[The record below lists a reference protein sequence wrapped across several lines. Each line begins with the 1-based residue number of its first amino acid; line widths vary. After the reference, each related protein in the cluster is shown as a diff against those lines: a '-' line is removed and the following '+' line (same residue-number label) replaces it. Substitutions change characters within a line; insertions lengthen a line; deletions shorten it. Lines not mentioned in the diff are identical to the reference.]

1 MTLFPHEPRIAAEH
15 ASLPDYLTSVL
26 SPKQLERPLLVSFT
40 QWDFALAAVA
50 ETVLT
55 LNELGSEV
63 SLALWS
69 DHTPLRDI
77 GWQVQHQIAVATR
90 TRTVDQQLRE
100 GLLEAGLPGEIFVA
114 PPIDPW
120 TPAGDLPVIS
130 DFSRASIRELTYRG
144 APLGRGVLHAPP
156 SPETPSNDKHV
167 WPKKYVERA
176 ARSFAYV
183 YDQTMQVIKDRGITS
198 IYIYNGRFLH
208 DSAVTAAALDS
219 GLPILS
225 YDTGGLDTD
234 FDLTIDE
241 THDWSALQ
249 NRMKRMF
256 EKWSELER
264 DEVARSWFEERIHHV
279 DPANAQF
286 TGGQQSGRSIER
298 ESDLPLVVYFS
309 SSGDEIAE
317 LDLDWSE
324 YFTDQPHALVTLAEM
339 CRELDYELVV
349 RTHPHARIKP
359 DKDNLDWDAAVT
371 QAKPM
376 LHIDQH
382 SSVDSYALMREADAV
397 VTYGSTTG
405 VEAAY
410 LGRPVIVMGPSA
422 YDELGCAIRPRTS
435 NELRSALAA
444 IGRSGSQVSRAAL
457 PYGLMMKRRGFTFRY
472 LTRTSEGKP
481 RLGSIEFVE
490 PPEYVRHL
498 SHALKKF
505 VTKRLVND

>member
-1 MTLFPHEPRIAAEH
+1 MNLSSHEPRIAAEH
-15 ASLPDYLTSVL
+15 ESLAGYLHSVL
-26 SPKQLERPLLVSFT
+26 TPTQLERPLLVSFT
-40 QWDFALAAVA
+40 QWDFAIAAIA
-50 ETVLT
+50 ETTLT
-55 LNELGSEV
+55 LSELGSEV

-69 DHTPLRDI
+69 DQTPLRDI
-77 GWQVQHQIAVATR
+77 GWQVQHQIATATR
-90 TRTVDQQLRE
+90 TKTVDQQLRK
-100 GLLEAGLPGEIFVA
+100 GLIAAGISPNIFLS
-114 PPIDPW
+114 PPIGNWKPVG
-120 TPAGDLPVIS
+120 TLPVIL
-130 DFSRASIRELTYRG
+130 DFSRSSIRELTYRG

-156 SPETPSNDKHV
+156 SPLTPSNDSHV

-183 YDQTMQVIKDRGITS
+183 YDQVSQVIKDRGITS

-208 DSAVTAAALDS
+208 DSAVTAAAMDA

-249 NRMKRMF
+249 TRMKNMF
-256 EKWSELER
+256 DRWDPAER
-264 DEVARSWFEERIHHV
+264 DAVAGSWFEERINHV
-279 DPANAQF
+279 DPANLQF
-286 TGGQQSGRSIER
+286 TGGQKAGLSIDR
-298 ESDLPLVVYFS
+298 DSVAPLVVYFS

-324 YFTDQPHALVTLAEM
+324 FFTDQPHALVTLSTA
-339 CRELDYELVV
+339 CRERGFDLVV

-359 DKDNLDWDAAVT
+359 AEDNLDWASAVKV
-371 QAKPM
+371 ADPA
-376 LHIDQH
+376 LHLDQH
-382 SSVDSYALMREADAV
+382 SSVDSYALMREAAVV

-422 YDELGCAIRPRTS
+422 YDELGCAVRPRTPA
-435 NELRSALAA
+435 ELGELLA
-444 IGRSGSQVSRAAL
+444 GTVPSDLGVRAL
-457 PYGLMMKRRGFTFRY
+457 PYGLMMKRRGFAFRY
-472 LTRTSEGKP
+472 LDRSESGKAT
-481 RLGSIEFVE
+481 LGGVEFTE

-498 SHALKKF
+498 SYALKNF
-505 VTKRLVND
+505 VTKRLVCD